1 MLMFACLGIMRAQE
15 SLPPKPAQLLYDDAR
30 LFTEEEAARM
40 SALLTGCEERTGVR
54 IYLAAFTLLHRPT
67 IHQQAKEMVKPWLG
81 QENALLL
88 AFHRGTKQ
96 SVVVLSPEMW
106 RRYPSLDLVT
116 TFDLLAAD
124 LSAKDQ
130 SDAGQRMFKAVETA
144 VSAFTKLEDER
155 QVRCRTFTKTELIAA
170 AIFGALLAVL
180 ALVAWILNRNL
191 KRRETARNVHYEF
204 PQVEVAMRLG
214 APLGGGVIVEGSA
227 GN

>member
-1 MLMFACLGIMRAQE
+1 MLLLACLGLLRAQE
-15 SLPPKPAQLLYDDAR
+15 DLPPKPGQLLYDDAR
-30 LFTEEEAARM
+30 LFTQDETVRM
-40 SALLTGCEERTGVR
+40 NALLSGCEKRTGVR

-67 IHQQAKEMVKPWLG
+67 IHQQARDMVKPWLG
-81 QENALLL
+81 KENALLL

-106 RRYPSLDLVT
+106 RRFPSLDLFT
-116 TFDLLAAD
+116 TFDLLAAK
-124 LSAKDQ
+124 LSAPDQ
-130 SDAGQRMFKAVETA
+130 SDAAQRMFNAVETA

-155 QVRCRTFTKTELIAA
+155 QARCRTFTSTEVIAA
-170 AIFGALLAVL
+170 SVFGALLAVL

-214 APLGGGVIVEGSA
+214 APLGGGVIVEGNA
-227 GN
+227 GS